1 MFERF
6 TDRARRAMTLA
17 NQEAQRLG
25 HDHIGTEHLLLG
37 LVKEGSGMAAVV
49 LQEYRVDLGK
59 LRQQAEQLAHPPS
72 HPSSRAPANKPIVH
86 SDRYRRVIDFA
97 VEESSNLSNNYVG
110 TEHLLLGLLHL
121 RDGTAAKVLA
131 GLGLQLDDVRQ
142 RVLDLLG
149 RSPVSK
155 DGLLQQAMRD
165 MTLHLADEQID
176 SIAIRKIA
184 EAMINAGWRPQQ

>member
-1 MFERF
+1 
-6 TDRARRAMTLA
+6 
-17 NQEAQRLG
+17 
-25 HDHIGTEHLLLG
+25 
-37 LVKEGSGMAAVV
+37 MAAVV

>member
-37 LVKEGSGMAAVV
+37 LVKEGSGIAAVV
-49 LQEYRVDLGK
+49 LRDQYRVDLGRI
-59 LRQQAEQLAHPPS
+59 RQQVERLAHPPAR
-72 HPSSRAPANKPIVH
+72 SSNEQISP

-97 VEESSNLSNNYVG
+97 VEESSKLSNNYVG

-121 RDGTAAKVLA
+121 RDGSAARVLA
-131 GLGLQLDDVRQ
+131 GMGLQLDDVRTH
-142 RVLDLLG
+142 VLNLLG

-155 DGLLQQAMRD
+155 DGLLEQAMRD
-165 MTLHLADEQID
+165 MTLHLADEDVD
-176 SIAIRKIA
+176 STQIRKIA

>member
-17 NQEAQRLG
+17 NQESQRLG
-25 HDHIGTEHLLLG
+25 HDHVGTEHLLLG

-49 LQEYRVDLGK
+49 LGEYRVDLGK
-59 LRQQAEQLAHPPS
+59 LRQQVEHLAHPPS
-72 HPSSRAPANKPIVH
+72 RATAGKAIAH

-142 RVLDLLG
+142 RVIDLHG

-184 EAMINAGWRPQQ
+184 EAMINAGWRPLQ

>member
-37 LVKEGSGMAAVV
+37 LVKEGSGIAAVV
-49 LQEYRVDLGK
+49 LRDQYRVDLGRI
-59 LRQQAEQLAHPPS
+59 RQQVEQLAHPPAR
-72 HPSSRAPANKPIVH
+72 SSNKQIKP

-121 RDGTAAKVLA
+121 RDGSAARVLA
-131 GLGLQLDDVRQ
+131 GMGLQLDDVRTH
-142 RVLDLLG
+142 VLNLLG

-155 DGLLQQAMRD
+155 DGLLEQAMRD
-165 MTLHLADEQID
+165 MTLHLADEEVD
-176 SIAIRKIA
+176 STQIRKIA

>member
-37 LVKEGSGMAAVV
+37 LVKEGSGIAAVV
-49 LQEYRVDLGK
+49 LRDQYRVDLGK
-59 LRQQAEQLAHPPS
+59 IRQQVEQLAHPPARLS
-72 HPSSRAPANKPIVH
+72 AAKPISP
-86 SDRYRRVIDFA
+86 SDGYRKVIDFA

-121 RDGTAAKVLA
+121 RDGSAARVLA
-131 GLGLQLDDVRQ
+131 GLGLQLDDVRAH
-142 RVLDLLG
+142 VLNLLG

-155 DGLLQQAMRD
+155 DGLLEQAMRD

-176 SIAIRKIA
+176 PVQIRKIA

>member
-6 TDRARRAMTLA
+6 TDRARHALSMA

-25 HDHIGTEHLLLG
+25 HDHIGTEHVLLG
-37 LVKEGSGMAAVV
+37 LVKEGKGNAATV
-49 LQEYRVDLGK
+49 LRDRYQLDLSR
-59 LRQQAEQLAHPPS
+59 LREQVEQLTHPPS
-72 HPSSRAPANKPIVH
+72 RLHAGKKLPYSERSRKVLEL
-86 SDRYRRVIDFA
+86 A
-97 VEESSNLSNNYVG
+97 VEESSSLSNNYVG

-131 GLGLQLDDVRQ
+131 GVGLQLDDVRTH
-142 RVLDLLG
+142 VLNLLG

-155 DGLLQQAMRD
+155 DGLLEQAMRD
-165 MTLHLADEQID
+165 MTLHLAEEEVD
-176 SIAIRKIA
+176 STQVRKVA

>member
-37 LVKEGSGMAAVV
+37 LVRESSGTAALV
-49 LQEYRVDLGK
+49 LNEYRVDLGK
-59 LRQQAEQLAHPPS
+59 IRQQVEQLVHPPAREKAKGAL
-72 HPSSRAPANKPIVH
+72 PL
-86 SDRYRRVIDFA
+86 SDRYRKVIDFA
-97 VEESSNLSNNYVG
+97 VEESGNLSHNYVG

-142 RVLDLLG
+142 HVLDLLG
-149 RSPVSK
+149 RSPASK

-165 MTLHLADEQID
+165 LTLHLADEQVD
-176 SIAIRKIA
+176 PIAVRKIA

>member
-37 LVKEGSGMAAVV
+37 LVKEGSGIAAVV
-49 LQEYRVDLGK
+49 LRDQYRVDLGRI
-59 LRQQAEQLAHPPS
+59 RQQVEQLAHPPAR
-72 HPSSRAPANKPIVH
+72 SSNKQISP

-121 RDGTAAKVLA
+121 RDGSAARVLA
-131 GLGLQLDDVRQ
+131 GMGLQLDDVRAH
-142 RVLDLLG
+142 VLNLLG

-155 DGLLQQAMRD
+155 DGLLEQAMRD
-165 MTLHLADEQID
+165 MTLHLADEQVDPIQT
-176 SIAIRKIA
+176 RKVA